1 MAVIVVIEPGG
12 AGCPSAGICHPRAL
26 SDVSEGAV
34 SIVVVQNAPAI
45 SKNKQVREAIIVVI
59 AHSHTHAEKTF
70 RSYACFLRN
79 VAESAVAIVTIQSAS
94 QGAFWL
100 IDSRCRSVSQVQI
113 QQSILVIV
121 NPSAA

>member
-59 AHSHTHAEKTF
+59 PDGHAHAKQAF

-79 VAESAVAIVTIQSAS
+79 VAESAVAIVAVQSAS
-94 QGAFWL
+94 QRIFWL
-100 IDSRCRSVSQVQI
+100 IDSRCRAVSKVQI
-113 QQSILVIV
+113 EKSILVTV